1 MATMNISLPDKMKA
15 WVEEQS
21 KTGKYANSSDYV
33 RDLIRADESRRRMWA
48 EVQIEVDKGI
58 ASGVSKRS
66 WDEIM
71 ELARARAKAAAAKKR
86 DRVSNDA

>member
-1 MATMNISLPDKMKA
+1 MATMNVSLPDEMKA
-15 WVEEQS
+15 WVEEQAKS
-21 KTGKYANSSDYV
+21 GSYANSSDYI
-33 RDLIRADESRRRMWA
+33 RDLIRTDEARRRMWA
-48 EVQIEVDKGI
+48 EIQIEVDKGI

-71 ELARARAKAAAAKKR
+71 ETARARAKAAAKKR

>member
-1 MATMNISLPDKMKA
+1 MATMNVSLPDKMKA

-21 KTGKYANSSDYV
+21 KSGKYANSSDYI
-33 RDLIRADESRRRMWA
+33 RDLIRTDEARRRMWA
-48 EVQIEVDKGI
+48 EIQIEVDRGI

-71 ELARARAKAAAAKKR
+71 EIARARAKAAAKKR
-86 DRVSNDA
+86 DRVSNNA